1 MNQNELGA
9 KYQTYLLKEFFQD
22 KPEFSVPPLQEEEL
36 KEKNEILE
44 QINPNVKNVVEENVN
59 SIIEPFNSL
68 DNSIKAINN
77 MSEVLKDEKD
87 INILNSTYEPL
98 EAKIH
103 EEYNK
108 TKESFNSINNKYQIA
123 NIEEQTDFM
132 APERQCYVTSISDGS
147 IYLET
152 DEAQFTVS
160 IPHQDYLDMQENP
173 EKYEFTFDK
182 NTGYIYYHEAEDNES
197 VIGYETQGLENKP
210 QYRNNRQNRTLDE
223 ENDNELER

>member
-22 KPEFSVPPLQEEEL
+22 KPEFSVPPLNKKEL
-36 KEKNEILE
+36 EDKQTILD
-44 QINPNVKNVVEENVN
+44 QLNPNVKDVVEENVK

-77 MSEVLKDEKD
+77 MSEVLQNEKD

-98 EAKIH
+98 ESKIH
-103 EEYNK
+103 EEYDK
-108 TKESFNSINNKYQIA
+108 TKENFNDINNKYQIA
-123 NIEEQTDFM
+123 NIENQTDFM
-132 APERQCYVTSISDGS
+132 APERQCYITSISDGS

-173 EKYEFTFDK
+173 NKYEFTFDK
-182 NTGYIYYHEAEDNES
+182 NTGYIYYHESEEKES
-197 VIGYETQGLENKP
+197 VIGYESQGLEDTP
-210 QYRNNRQNRTLDE
+210 QYRKNKVIED
-223 ENDNELER
+223 ENDNEMER